1 MKVNSVAKNIGIP
14 SRKVKLIV
22 DMVRGKKV
30 DRALDIL
37 KFVPTPAAKAV
48 SKVIKSAAANAEN
61 NFEMTPADLVI
72 TDIFANEGQTI
83 KRFRPQSRGR
93 ISPML
98 RRSTH
103 ITVFVSEEEHTRG
116 S

>member
-1 MKVNSVAKNIGIP
+1 MKVRAVAKNIGIP
-14 SRKVKLIV
+14 SRKVKLVV

-30 DRALDIL
+30 DQALNIL

-72 TDIFANEGQTI
+72 TDIFANEGKTM
-83 KRFRPQSRGR
+83 KRYRSQARGR
-93 ISPML
+93 ASPML
-98 RRSTH
+98 RRSTP
-103 ITVFVSEEEHTRG
+103 ITAF
-116 S
+116 